1 MAPAIFREFPGSKV
15 LLATISSQMS
25 SDWADIGRDKWC
37 ISLAG
42 KTPKI
47 AFFVNTFLVSQT
59 VYQIHLDLI
68 EKHHFYSCEHA

>member
-59 VYQIHLDLI
+59 VYQIHLV
-68 EKHHFYSCEHA
+68 EF